1 MSLSQPLDKPD
12 NYCRLEVISRIERR
26 FGNNVLVVEKS
37 GPGYDYRRFEADECV
52 VKNTIASAGALE
64 MGILPVAP
72 VHVPAR
78 YGSNM
83 MLKFANPLVMQSH
96 SSLDAYF
103 KMPYEIGAVSFDN
116 GRASVI
122 DAISLGLAKYGLY
135 GNPEDGSVCRSYRT
149 ELYAEN
155 PEPKMHQEAVGSVR
169 LRNETDTTQTVNK
182 LVFPVAGVD
191 FYYDRDRVFFKDVE
205 ATIKEVAKKTI
216 VETKV
221 VDARWRGSS
230 TGLAQQS
237 ESHYSMEWGF

>member
-1 MSLSQPLDKPD
+1 MSFSQPLDKPD
-12 NYCRLEVISRIERR
+12 HYCRLEVASKIERR
-26 FGNNVLVVEKS
+26 FGNNVLVIEKNGS
-37 GPGYDYRRFEADECV
+37 GYDYRRFTAGECIV
-52 VKNTIASAGALE
+52 RNTIASAGELQ

-83 MLKFANPLVMQSH
+83 MLKFSNPVVMQSH

-116 GRASVI
+116 GSPSVI

-149 ELYAEN
+149 DLYSDV
-155 PEPKMHQEAVGSVR
+155 PEPKAHQEAVGRVA
-169 LRNETDTTQTVNK
+169 LRNETDVTQTVNK

-191 FYYDRDRVFFKDVE
+191 FYYDQDRIFFKDVE
-205 ATIKEVAKKTI
+205 ATVKEVAKKTI
-216 VETKV
+216 IETKIA
-221 VDARWRGSS
+221 DARWRGNS
-230 TGLAQQS
+230 TEMAQNA
-237 ESHYSMEWGF
+237 ESHYTMEWGF